1 MKLGFLHKALMLFF
15 LGLVLLF
22 AFTTPAQKELNA
34 DRLDFTV
41 LESDALYFRNLRQ
54 YFYTKKTREDANYDL
69 FYLKSSENDS
79 SQNAANFTIVS
90 NWLNDMAYIMF
101 TVDSS
106 RIEPNQLVV
115 SAFSDTFLLEAMNM
129 EEHLYLASR
138 VYASFADDV
147 CQYFLLDQNQVALE
161 IWKTRED
168 RKKMK
173 RVLKDYFNLVGAL

>member
-1 MKLGFLHKALMLFF
+1 MKLGFLHKALILFF
-15 LGLVLLF
+15 LGLVILF
-22 AFTTPAQKELNA
+22 AFTAPSQKELNT
-34 DRLDFTV
+34 DRLDFSV

-54 YFYTKKTREDANYDL
+54 YFYTKRTREDANYDL
-69 FYLKSSENDS
+69 FYLKSNGNDS

-106 RIEPNQLVV
+106 RIEPNHLVV
-115 SAFSDTFLLEAMNM
+115 SSFSDTFLLDAMNM
-129 EEHLYLASR
+129 EEHQYMASR
-138 VYASFADDV
+138 VYASFVDDA
-147 CQYFLLDQNQVALE
+147 CQYFLVDENQAMLE

-173 RVLKDYFNLVGAL
+173 RVLKDYFRLVGAL